1 MALAGRHLCRRT
13 LPLRGAAVGLELV
26 TVRHEMSGERQ
37 VNGVASFVK
46 KERNNGFH
54 FLFREE
60 SLENLKLE
68 GNFNVKFVSI

>member
-1 MALAGRHLCRRT
+1 MALVGRHLCRRT

-37 VNGVASFVK
+37 VNGVASFVEKK
-46 KERNNGFH
+46 KEKKITNFY

-60 SLENLKLE
+60 SLENC
-68 GNFNVKFVSI
+68 NIVF

>member
-37 VNGVASFVK
+37 VNGVASFVQK
-46 KERNNGFH
+46 KIKITNSTFYFSR
-54 FLFREE
+54 R
-60 SLENLKLE
+60 
-68 GNFNVKFVSI
+68 KF

>member
-1 MALAGRHLCRRT
+1 MALVGRHLCRRT

-37 VNGVASFVK
+37 VNGVASFAK
-46 KERNNGFH
+46 KKKKKREKITNFY

-60 SLENLKLE
+60 SLEN
-68 GNFNVKFVSI
+68 FNVNFISIV